1 MNEVIAAKAPGFR
14 PKVAVVLGSGLGG
27 FAEEVKPVAAI
38 PYAELPGFPQTSVSS
53 HAGQLV
59 LGHVGPTPVAVL
71 QGRAHYYENGRADEM
86 KGAIR
91 AMAEI
96 GCETLLQTN
105 AAGSLRLDMPPGS
118 VMAITD
124 HINFTGV
131 NPLFGLGSG
140 NNRFV
145 DMIDAYDPKLTEQLM
160 ATARAANIR
169 CHDGVYVWFCGPSFE
184 TPAEI
189 RAFRVLGA
197 DAVGMSTV
205 PEVVL
210 ARHCGL
216 RVCAI
221 SVIANLAVG
230 MAADSPSHAQT
241 LAAAERATGDLAR
254 LIAAFCAE
262 EVSDLDHEDTKDT
275 KKPAS

>member
-1 MNEVIAAKAPGFR
+1 MNDVISARAPGFR

-38 PYAELPGFPQTSVSS
+38 PYAELPGFPKTSVSS
-53 HAGQLV
+53 HAGKLV
-59 LGHVGPTPVAVL
+59 LGHVGETTVAVL

-91 AMAEI
+91 VLADI

-145 DMIDAYDPKLTEQLM
+145 DMVDAYDPLLTKQLL
-160 ATARAANIR
+160 AAAKEANVI
-169 CHDGVYVWFCGPSFE
+169 CHEGIYIWFCGPSFE

-189 RAFRVLGA
+189 RAARILGA
-197 DAVGMSTV
+197 DAVGMSTA
-205 PEVVL
+205 PETIL
-210 ARHCGL
+210 ARHAGMKVVALSLMTNYAAGL
-216 RVCAI
+216 VPGA
-221 SVIANLAVG
+221 LG
-230 MAADSPSHAQT
+230 HDQT
-241 LAAAERATGDLAR
+241 LAVASAASGDVRRLLRSFLADYR
-254 LIAAFCAE
+254 
-262 EVSDLDHEDTKDT
+262 
-275 KKPAS
+275 

>member
-96 GCETLLQTN
+96 G
-105 AAGSLRLDMPPGS
+105 
-118 VMAITD
+118 
-124 HINFTGV
+124 
-131 NPLFGLGSG
+131 
-140 NNRFV
+140 
-145 DMIDAYDPKLTEQLM
+145 
-160 ATARAANIR
+160 RASCR
-169 CHDGVYVWFCGPSFE
+169 E
-184 TPAEI
+184 
-189 RAFRVLGA
+189 
-197 DAVGMSTV
+197 
-205 PEVVL
+205 
-210 ARHCGL
+210 
-216 RVCAI
+216 RVCHN
-221 SVIANLAVG
+221 V
-230 MAADSPSHAQT
+230 
-241 LAAAERATGDLAR
+241 
-254 LIAAFCAE
+254 
-262 EVSDLDHEDTKDT
+262 
-275 KKPAS
+275 